1 VALPSLED
9 VHDALVFVE
18 GLTSNPDSRFRAEL
32 LGGPEHIGW
41 SQDRYLAAS
50 THDLILGLIAGLG
63 GTKLGPDDQWPRP
76 AVTKTEEVEEVVG
89 TLADFDTGAFL
100 AGRW

>member
-1 VALPSLED
+1 MEA

-18 GLTSNPDSRFRAEL
+18 GLAYKPDSRYRAEI

-50 THDLILGLIAGLG
+50 THDAIMALIAGLS
-63 GTKLGPDDQWPRP
+63 GTPLGPDDRWPRP
-76 AVTKTEEVEEVVG
+76 TVAESEKAAEVIG